1 MVLIGISLWIK
12 SFLHP
17 HPMSFF
23 YDSHPMPLYALTLS
37 LVSKGKASILLALAL
52 LIITGFMLIRLNTRF
67 IFIQD
72 RTHLPLFFYLCIT
85 GGMVFLHQLN
95 PVVPASIFI
104 LLALERMLASYRID
118 RLSMNPFE
126 ASFLLG
132 IASLFYA
139 PAGLFL
145 VLLWFA
151 QALLRPSY
159 WKEWLYTI
167 LGFALPYIFLY
178 GYYYLSGRDFHVQ
191 TRELL
196 TFLEQ
201 NPHTPAL
208 SVTYRIYIGYI
219 LLMVLIS
226 SIFML
231 RVFQAKKILARRT
244 FNLLFWWFI
253 LSIAIY
259 FLVPSASYEMIII
272 AVIPVSFILAHYFN
286 YTKIRPWIAEF
297 MFVVFAF
304 LTLYTIWSI

>member
-17 HPMSFF
+17 LPLSFF

-37 LVSKGKASILLALAL
+37 LVSKGKASIILALAL
-52 LIITGFMLIRLNTRF
+52 IVITGFMLIRLNTRF

-72 RTHLPLFFYLCIT
+72 RTHLPLFFYLCIS
-85 GGMVFLHQLN
+85 GGMIFLQQLN
-95 PVVPASIFI
+95 PVVPASIFM

-178 GYYYLSGRDFHVQ
+178 GYDYLSGRDFNVQ
-191 TRELL
+191 TSELL
-196 TFLEQ
+196 IFLEQ
-201 NPHTPAL
+201 NPHASAL
-208 SVTYRIYIGYI
+208 PITYRIYIGYI
-219 LLMVLIS
+219 LLLVLIS
-226 SIFML
+226 SFYML
-231 RVFQAKKILARRT
+231 RVFPAKKILARRT

-259 FLVPSASYEMIII
+259 LLVPSVSYEMIIME
-272 AVIPVSFILAHYFN
+272 AIPVSFILAHYFN
-286 YTKIRPWIAEF
+286 YTKIRPWIAELL
-297 MFVVFAF
+297 FVIFAF
-304 LTLYTIWSI
+304 LSLYSIWSN